1 MTLTGTWA
9 KTRTGALALKW
20 TAGEAPVRN
29 RRTPHNP
36 GISEGRHRD

>member
-9 KTRTGALALKW
+9 KDGTGALVMTW
-20 TAGEAPVRN
+20 TTGEVPVRH
-29 RRTPHNP
+29 RRKPHKP